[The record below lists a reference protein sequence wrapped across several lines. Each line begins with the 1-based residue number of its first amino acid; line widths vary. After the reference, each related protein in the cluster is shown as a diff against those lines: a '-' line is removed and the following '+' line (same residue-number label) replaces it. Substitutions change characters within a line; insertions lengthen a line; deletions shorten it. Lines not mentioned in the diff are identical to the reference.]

1 MNPTDAPNSP
11 IGALLTALRDEGTT
25 LLRQEVALAK
35 AELSEK
41 ASEIGR
47 STANIAVGGAVAYA
61 GALVLLIGIGALAGR
76 GLARLG
82 LSTDVAQWLGFVVV
96 GAIVA
101 LVGWSMLNKAK
112 RALRAQN
119 LVPRETMASL
129 QDNQRWAR
137 RKIHHAHEPA
147 T

>member
-1 MNPTDAPNSP
+1 MNDPAPASTL
-11 IGALLTALRDEGTT
+11 GALLSELRDESTT

-35 AELSEK
+35 AELGEK
-41 ASEIGR
+41 ASELGR
-47 STANIAVGGAVAYA
+47 STVGVAIGGAVAYA
-61 GALVLLIGIGALAGR
+61 GGIVLLIGLGALAGR

-82 LSTDVAQWLGFVVV
+82 LSDDIATWLGFIIV
-96 GAIVA
+96 GAGVA
-101 LVGWSMLNKAK
+101 FIGWSMLAKAK
-112 RALRAQN
+112 RALQPRN

-137 RKIHHAHEPA
+137 RKIHQTHEPA

>member
-1 MNPTDAPNSP
+1 MNADNPASTL
-11 IGALLTALRDEGTT
+11 GALLSELRDESTT

-35 AELSEK
+35 AELGEK
-41 ASEIGR
+41 AAEVGR
-47 STANIAVGGAVAYA
+47 GAAHVAIGGAVAYA
-61 GALVLLIGIGALAGR
+61 GGIVMLIGLGALTGR

-82 LSTDVAQWLGFVVV
+82 VSDELATWLGFLIV

-101 LVGWSMLNKAK
+101 LVGWAMLTKAK
-112 RALRAQN
+112 RALRPGN

-129 QDNQRWAR
+129 HDSQRWAQ
-137 RKIHHAHEPA
+137 RKMHHAHEPA

>member
-1 MNPTDAPNSP
+1 MNDPAPASTL
-11 IGALLTALRDEGTT
+11 GALLSELRDESTT

-35 AELSEK
+35 AELGEK
-41 ASEIGR
+41 ASELGH
-47 STANIAVGGAVAYA
+47 SAVGVAIGGAVAYA
-61 GALVLLIGIGALAGR
+61 GGIVLLIGLGALAGR

-82 LSTDVAQWLGFVVV
+82 LSDDVATWFGFIIV
-96 GAIVA
+96 GAVVA
-101 LVGWSMLNKAK
+101 LIGWSMLAKAK
-112 RALRAQN
+112 RALQPKN

-137 RKIHHAHEPA
+137 RKIQHTHEPA

>member
-1 MNPTDAPNSP
+1 MTPAAPASTL
-11 IGALLTALRDEGTT
+11 GALLAELRDESTT

-35 AELSEK
+35 AELGEK
-41 ASEIGR
+41 ASELGR
-47 STANIAVGGAVAYA
+47 NAVGIALGGAIAYA
-61 GALVLLIGIGALAGR
+61 GGIVLLIGVGALVGR
-76 GLARLG
+76 GFERLG
-82 LSTDVAQWLGFVVV
+82 LSTDVAHWLGYVAV

-101 LVGWSMLNKAK
+101 AIGWSMLAKAR
-112 RALRAQN
+112 RAFRSQN

-137 RKIHHAHEPA
+137 RKIQHAHEPA